1 MPRILPRNI
10 TGGETVAAPLQEAA
24 LFRERECVKENA
36 ELKESDQ
43 IKLTQPRGTTLIN
56 LAVAALIIAALYLGR
71 EIFVPIALAVLLSF
85 VLAPFVI
92 RLHYWRVPR
101 TVSVLVV
108 VFIGF
113 SIIFSLGGLM
123 VSQAT
128 RLAGKLPG
136 YQQTLSDKIESLRG
150 LMGGGSGTLEQAST
164 VLKELDTELQHR
176 DVTRRSD
183 SGLVGQPTDKP
194 APIPVEVRQ
203 PDPGALTTLVA
214 IIQPLLS
221 PLTTTGIVVIFVV
234 FILLQREDLRN
245 RVVRLAG
252 SGDIQRT
259 TAALD
264 DAGKRLSKLFLT
276 QIAFNA
282 VFGLVIGIGLALIGV
297 PSAPLW
303 GLIAMILRFVPYI
316 GALISAIFPLILA
329 AAVGSGW
336 QMLVLTAAL
345 FAFSELLAGQVLEP
359 LIFGHSSGLSP
370 VAIILS
376 ASFWTWLW
384 GPVGLVLATPLTVC
398 LVVVG
403 RHVDRLKFLDIM
415 LGDRPALT
423 PPQLVYQRMLAG
435 DPIEALEQAHDH
447 LKNAPLEDYYD
458 NILLKGLRLAEVDS
472 RLGHLSEERLDRI
485 VSTVGEVVADLE
497 AHQDVGA
504 AKIVPADATSNLNAL
519 TAVEQTNEKRNLI
532 PDKWKAPRSV
542 LCIPGSGKLDEAAAL
557 VLAQILR
564 RHGYGATS
572 EKADAL
578 SMSKFFS
585 LDLTETSLICVCYVD
600 RPSTAKTQYAVRRLT
615 KKSGSAGILLAF
627 LGTDSAAGED
637 NVSGA
642 PVTEGSFEVVLAAL
656 IRITSERGGNTSD
669 AETKHGE
676 TKNGDTKDIVATL
689 P

>member
-1 MPRILPRNI
+1 
-10 TGGETVAAPLQEAA
+10 LQEPA
-24 LFRERECVKENA
+24 R
-36 ELKESDQ
+36 

-56 LAVAALIIAALYLGR
+56 MAVAALIIAALYFGR
-71 EIFVPIALAVLLSF
+71 EIFVPVALAVLLSF
-85 VLAPFVI
+85 VLAPFVM
-92 RLHYWRVPR
+92 RLHSWRVPR
-101 TVSVLVV
+101 TASVLVV

-123 VSQAT
+123 VSQTT

-150 LMGGGSGTLEQAST
+150 LMGGSGTLEQAST
-164 VLKELDTELQHR
+164 VLKQLGTELQHP
-176 DVTRRSD
+176 DVPN
-183 SGLVGQPTDKP
+183 QPDNNLARQPPVK
-194 APIPVEVRQ
+194 PIPVEVKQ
-203 PDPGALTTLVA
+203 PDPGALATLAA
-214 IIQPLLS
+214 IIEPLLS
-221 PLTTTGIVVIFVV
+221 PLTRTGIVVIFVV

-276 QIAFNA
+276 QIAFNG
-282 VFGLVIGIGLALIGV
+282 VFGLAIGIGLELIGV

-316 GALISAIFPLILA
+316 GALISAVFPLILA

-336 QMLVLTAAL
+336 EMLVLTATL
-345 FAFSELLAGQVLEP
+345 FVVLELLAGQVLEP
-359 LIFGHSSGLSP
+359 LIFGHSTGLSP

-415 LGDRPALT
+415 LGDRPPLT

-435 DPIEALEQAHDH
+435 DPMEAAEQAHDH
-447 LKNAPLEDYYD
+447 LKNASLEDYYD
-458 NILLKGLRLAEVDS
+458 AILLKGLRLAEVDN
-472 RLGHLSEERLDRI
+472 RLGHLNEERLDRI
-485 VSTVGEVVADLE
+485 VATVSELVSDLE
-497 AHQDVGA
+497 AHHDLEVTN
-504 AKIVPADATSNLNAL
+504 VTTSDAGSNLGAL
-519 TAVEQTNEKRNLI
+519 AAIERTNDKPVLVPEKWRS
-532 PDKWKAPRSV
+532 PRSV
-542 LCIPGSGKLDEAAAL
+542 LCIPGATKLDEAAAL
-557 VLAQILR
+557 VLAQIMR
-564 RHGYGATS
+564 RRGFGAVA

-585 LDLTETSLICVCYVD
+585 LELANTSLVCVCYVD
-600 RPSTAKTQYAVRRLT
+600 RPSSAKIQYAVRRLA
-615 KKSGSAGILLAF
+615 KKSNSLGIMLAF
-627 LGTDSAAGED
+627 LGADSATPLE
-637 NVSGA
+637 SGPGA
-642 PVTEGSFEVVLAAL
+642 QVAEGSFEVALAAL
-656 IRITSERGGNTSD
+656 IRAASEPNGGATVDIKDNAGDYRGWDN
-669 AETKHGE
+669 
-676 TKNGDTKDIVATL
+676 L
-689 P
+689 PQLSSPSSL

>member
-1 MPRILPRNI
+1 
-10 TGGETVAAPLQEAA
+10 VQLQEPAP
-24 LFRERECVKENA
+24 
-36 ELKESDQ
+36 
-43 IKLTQPRGTTLIN
+43 IKLTQPKGTTLIN
-56 LAVAALIIAALYLGR
+56 MAVAALIIAALYFGR
-71 EIFVPIALAVLLSF
+71 EIFVPVALAVLLSF
-85 VLAPFVI
+85 VLAPFVM
-92 RLHYWRVPR
+92 RLHSWRVPR

-150 LMGGGSGTLEQAST
+150 LMGGSGTLEQAST
-164 VLKELDTELQHR
+164 VLKQLGTELQHP
-176 DVTRRSD
+176 DVTNQPD
-183 SGLVGQPTDKP
+183 SNLAPQPPVK
-194 APIPVEVRQ
+194 PIPVEVRQ
-203 PDPGALTTLVA
+203 PDPGALTTLAA
-214 IIQPLLS
+214 IIEPLLS
-221 PLTTTGIVVIFVV
+221 PLTRTGIVVIFVV

-282 VFGLVIGIGLALIGV
+282 VFGLAIGIGLEIIGV

-336 QMLVLTAAL
+336 EMLVLTAAL
-345 FAFSELLAGQVLEP
+345 FVVLELLAGQVLEP
-359 LIFGHSSGLSP
+359 LIFGHSTGLSP

-398 LVVVG
+398 LVVIG

-415 LGDRPALT
+415 LGDRPPLT

-435 DPIEALEQAHDH
+435 DPMEAAEQAHEH
-447 LKNAPLEDYYD
+447 LKNASLEDYYD
-458 NILLKGLRLAEVDS
+458 TILLKGLRLAEVDN
-472 RLGHLSEERLDRI
+472 RLGHLNEERLDRI
-485 VSTVGEVVADLE
+485 VATVSELVSDLE
-497 AHQDVGA
+497 THQYVE
-504 AKIVPADATSNLNAL
+504 ADNVTPSDIGSNFDAL
-519 TAVEQTNEKRNLI
+519 VAMERTNDKPVLVSEKWRS
-532 PDKWKAPRSV
+532 PRSV
-542 LCIPGSGKLDEAAAL
+542 LCIPGATKLDEAAAL
-557 VLAQILR
+557 VLAQMM
-564 RHGYGATS
+564 RHRGFGAVA
-572 EKADAL
+572 EKADTL

-585 LDLTETSLICVCYVD
+585 LDLTDTSLVCVCYVD
-600 RPSTAKTQYAVRRLT
+600 RPSSAKIQYAVRRLA
-615 KKSGSAGILLAF
+615 KKSNSGGIALAF
-627 LGTDSAAGED
+627 LGADSTTPLESASSAH
-637 NVSGA
+637 VA
-642 PVTEGSFEVVLAAL
+642 EGSFEVVLAAL
-656 IRITSERGGNTSD
+656 IRATSEQGGSVAID
-669 AETKHGE
+669 AKA
-676 TKNGDTKDIVATL
+676 IVAS
-689 P
+689 